1 MSSLCHKARLP
12 ERDGPVLRVEQAEER
27 VHYDPKQ
34 EPEGRLLAT
43 KLAHLSCS
51 HWSGK
56 TLYLSLY
63 RRPSIFAVLLS
74 AFLTIRGPKNRGK
87 PQITREKTLFLAY
100 MWPKLT
106 VLVFSDSKF
115 LRDITTRIAREIC
128 TCSEALLFTHDICL
142 CQCVVLWMLQPR
154 RSSHQRNYNQN
165 IWH

>member
-27 VHYDPKQ
+27 VYHDPKQ

-51 HWSGK
+51 HWSSK
-56 TLYLSLY
+56 TLYLLLY
-63 RRPSIFAVLLS
+63 RRTSIFTVLLS

-87 PQITREKTLFLAY
+87 LQITREKTQFLAY

-106 VLVFSDSKF
+106 NLVFSDSKF
-115 LRDITTRIAREIC
+115 LRDVTHAN
-128 TCSEALLFTHDICL
+128 SEGNLYLFGSLIIDTWHLLISMRCALDVTAK
-142 CQCVVLWMLQPR
+142 
-154 RSSHQRNYNQN
+154 NQN